1 MDRPPYYLV
10 RLDPTPSAV
19 IARSNR
25 KENYRW
31 EYRSSRF
38 STRCEITFLQEGSLS
53 EMREDGEHTYEQ
65 GTVLTFVENRFF
77 SMYSKDP
84 VYMEYFISFLAALP
98 PEPMEEEKVASWFS
112 VPNEAI
118 LPEYVTDPAVC
129 QHLANV
135 IKAVVGVAESDGLS
149 RDLTMRA
156 AMYEC
161 LTILTEYA
169 VAQAQARQQRLKN
182 QRSRC
187 TIKAM
192 GYIRE
197 HLAEKISVEAVAE
210 AAGVKY
216 GLLKKKFRQD
226 MNMSLVEYIN
236 QTRIRQVEN
245 LITVQGM
252 KLEEAGAQV
261 GIGDPDYLS
270 RLFRQCTG
278 ITVRE
283 YRRAYAERQ
292 ERSGA
297 TLD

>member
-10 RLDPTPSAV
+10 RLNPTPSNV
-19 IARSNR
+19 VARSNR

-31 EYRSSRF
+31 EYQSSRH

-65 GTVLTFVENRFF
+65 GTVMTFVENRMF

-84 VYMEYFISFLAALP
+84 VYMEYFISFVAALP
-98 PEPMEEEKVASWFS
+98 PEPMAEEQAAAWFS
-112 VPNEAI
+112 GPNEAI

-129 QHLANV
+129 QQLANV
-135 IKAVVGVAESDGLS
+135 IKAVVGVSESDQVARGLK
-149 RDLTMRA
+149 MRT

-187 TIKAM
+187 TIKAIQ
-192 GYIRE
+192 YVRE
-197 HLAEKISVEAVAE
+197 HLAEKMSVEEIAG

-216 GLLKKKFRQD
+216 GLLKKKFRQE

-236 QTRIRQVEN
+236 QARIRQVEK

-252 KLEEAGAQV
+252 KLEEAGATV
-261 GIGDPDYLS
+261 GIADPDYLS

-297 TLD
+297 TVD

>member
-1 MDRPPYYLV
+1 MNRPPYYLV
-10 RLDPTPSAV
+10 RLSPTPCNV
-19 IARSNR
+19 TARSNR

-31 EYRSSRF
+31 EYQSSRF

-65 GTVLTFVENRFF
+65 GTVMTFVEDRFF

-84 VYMEYFISFLAALP
+84 VYMEHFLSFLAALP
-98 PEPMEEEKVASWFS
+98 PEPMAEEQVAAWTSRA
-112 VPNEAI
+112 NEAI
-118 LPEYVTDPAVC
+118 LPEHVTDPAVC
-129 QHLANV
+129 RQIANIIKSV
-135 IKAVVGVAESDGLS
+135 IGVAEGERIARGLK
-149 RDLTMRA
+149 MRT

-161 LTILTEYA
+161 LTLLTEYA
-169 VAQAQARQQRLKN
+169 VLQARQRLEHREKL
-182 QRSRC
+182 RSRC
-187 TIKAM
+187 TVKAIA
-192 GYIRE
+192 YIRE
-197 HLAEKISVEAVAE
+197 HLSEKMAVETVAE

-297 TLD
+297 TRD